1 MNSGTRLVPPIQGI
15 SDVMKKVLP
24 ILTLLISVLTVDTVV
39 AQEASPFEIRRLSFN
54 MSGYSDI
61 SPVMTQEG
69 IFFCS
74 DRRLSAVTDRT
85 SFDNRRLYNIYYV
98 AQKEGDSDWGRPVP
112 VKSDRTAQFNTGPLC
127 IAPDGKTVYFTSEIE
142 TGVPSRSRKFRNHSG
157 IFSAQLSGTQLVSIE
172 AFKYNGTDYDMGQP
186 SISDDGR
193 FLYFASDMPGGFGG
207 SDIWF
212 CEWID
217 GDWSAPVNLGA
228 EINSTA
234 TDNFPCIHSS
244 GRLYFS
250 SARQGGAGGLDV
262 YYSDMIDGDWTTP
275 LRLQAPVNSSSDDF
289 AFVAMPD
296 LKKGYFASNRRR
308 NDDIYEFTMTI
319 VRKADCDMLEFNN
332 YCYEFIEENAVKYDT
347 IPFKYEW
354 RFGDGHTAVG
364 RIVEHCYEGPGRYLV
379 QLDVTNLVTNEVKTD
394 QKSQLLIIEAV
405 EQPYISCPD
414 YAETGEMLKFSADST
429 NLPGWDISQYYW
441 SFDDETIGMGRN
453 VMKTFTRPGTY
464 NVQLIV
470 STKAGEG
477 GMVREACVTRSI
489 TIRKKE

>member
-1 MNSGTRLVPPIQGI
+1 
-15 SDVMKKVLP
+15 
-24 ILTLLISVLTVDTVV
+24 
-39 AQEASPFEIRRLSFN
+39 
-54 MSGYSDI
+54 
-61 SPVMTQEG
+61 
-69 IFFCS
+69 
-74 DRRLSAVTDRT
+74 
-85 SFDNRRLYNIYYV
+85 
-98 AQKEGDSDWGRPVP
+98 
-112 VKSDRTAQFNTGPLC
+112 
-127 IAPDGKTVYFTSEIE
+127 
-142 TGVPSRSRKFRNHSG
+142 
-157 IFSAQLSGTQLVSIE
+157 
-172 AFKYNGTDYDMGQP
+172 
-186 SISDDGR
+186 
-193 FLYFASDMPGGFGG
+193 
-207 SDIWF
+207 
-212 CEWID
+212 
-217 GDWSAPVNLGA
+217 
-228 EINSTA
+228 
-234 TDNFPCIHSS
+234 
-244 GRLYFS
+244 
-250 SARQGGAGGLDV
+250 
-262 YYSDMIDGDWTTP
+262 MIDGDWTTP

-464 NVQLIV
+464 NVQLTV